1 MFHVINTNFFNL
13 ECRYNQE
20 SLSPEIG
27 ETKERDEIIVDCSD
41 VNLLVKPGC
50 DFNTPKVYED
60 ESLQRNMELRESKIS
75 DLLRKQ
81 RGLLQSLEKKA
92 TNMMKSA
99 WWFLMIIPGHWL
111 NLF

>member
-1 MFHVINTNFFNL
+1 MFHVIHTNFFYL
-13 ECRYNQE
+13 ECGYNQE
-20 SLSPEIG
+20 CLPPEIG

-41 VNLLVKPGC
+41 VNLLIKPGC
-50 DFNTPKVYED
+50 EVNTPKVYDD
-60 ESLQRNMELRESKIS
+60 EILQRNMELRESKIS

-99 WWFLMIIPGHWL
+99 W
-111 NLF
+111 

>member
-13 ECRYNQE
+13 EFRYNQK

-50 DFNTPKVYED
+50 EFNTPKVYED

-75 DLLRKQ
+75 DLRKQ

-92 TNMMKSA
+92 TNMVKSA
-99 WWFLMIIPGHWL
+99 W
-111 NLF
+111 

>member
-13 ECRYNQE
+13 EFRYNQK

-50 DFNTPKVYED
+50 EFNTPKVYED

-75 DLLRKQ
+75 DLRKQ

-92 TNMMKSA
+92 TNMVKSA

>member
-1 MFHVINTNFFNL
+1 MSFNNQKISDGICFISLTPTFFPL

-27 ETKERDEIIVDCSD
+27 ETKERDEIIVDCTD
-41 VNLLVKPGC
+41 VNLLIKPGC
-50 DFNTPKVYED
+50 EFNTPKVYEN
-60 ESLQRNMELRESKIS
+60 EILQRNMELRESKIS

-99 WWFLMIIPGHWL
+99 
-111 NLF
+111 

>member
-13 ECRYNQE
+13 EFRYNQE

-50 DFNTPKVYED
+50 EFNTPKVYED

-75 DLLRKQ
+75 VLLRKQ

>member
-13 ECRYNQE
+13 EFRYNQE
-20 SLSPEIG
+20 SLSPETG

-41 VNLLVKPGC
+41 VNLLIKPGC
-50 DFNTPKVYED
+50 EFNTPKVYED
-60 ESLQRNMELRESKIS
+60 EILQRNCELRENKIS

-81 RGLLQSLEKKA
+81 RGLLHSLEKKA

-99 WWFLMIIPGHWL
+99 W
-111 NLF
+111 